1 MTRISMLGLAMLA
14 TIPGILSADVYWSK
28 DADGNVVFSDTP
40 PPGAADVSKISLPPS
55 PSDQAVKEAEERA
68 KRIQSQAD
76 RFAEDRK
83 ARDEAKA
90 KAQAEREAA
99 RKEAAEAPAGGDSA
113 PAGPLPYYQPGA
125 PQVAAPEP
133 SEPAQAKASAK
144 SGR

>member
-14 TIPGILSADVYWSK
+14 TMPGILSADVYWSK
-28 DADGNVVFSDTP
+28 DADGNVVLSDTP

-55 PSDQAVKEAEERA
+55 PSEEAVKEAEERA
-68 KRIQSQAD
+68 KRIQSQVD

-83 ARDEAKA
+83 AREEALA

-99 RKEAAEAPAGGDSA
+99 RKEAAEATAGDTTTT
-113 PAGPLPYYQPGA
+113 GPVPFYQPGL
-125 PQVAAPEP
+125 PGVVAPEP